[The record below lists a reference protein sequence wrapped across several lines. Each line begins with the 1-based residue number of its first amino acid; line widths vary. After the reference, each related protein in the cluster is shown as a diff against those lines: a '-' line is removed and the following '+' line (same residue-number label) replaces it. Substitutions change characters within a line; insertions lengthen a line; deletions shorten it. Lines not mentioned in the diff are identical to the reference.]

1 MRVSADSLT
10 AYLRPMK
17 RRRDLP
23 LREIRSRLQAFGP
36 TDAAFVLHLVQCE
49 RCRGYAARLF
59 ALDEETSR
67 IRDLLTSLTPIE
79 RDLVL
84 HLTRGGFWLV
94 LTADTPEDDLSP
106 LHLWKFL
113 DSLAPEAAAFLG
125 HLLGCERCRE
135 AAAKILSPSR

>member
-1 MRVSADSLT
+1 MRH
-10 AYLRPMK
+10 
-17 RRRDLP
+17 RDFP
-23 LREIRSRLQAFGP
+23 LREIRSRLRAFGP
-36 TDAAFVLHLVQCE
+36 SDATFVLHLAGCE
-49 RCRGYAARLF
+49 RCRGYAVRLF
-59 ALDEETSR
+59 ALDEAASR
-67 IRDLLTSLTPIE
+67 IRDLLTSLTPVE

-94 LTADTPEDDLSP
+94 QTADTPQDDLSP